1 MSSRL
6 KNKRLS
12 LMLLVMSLV
21 VFLGGCANP
30 NNPDGF
36 MYRLTVEPIG
46 NLIVWIAEQFSGNY
60 GIAIIIITIAIR
72 VILLPLTLNQLKS
85 STRQQIR
92 MQAFQPYLKDI
103 QERQKNATTQEEK
116 MQLATEQ
123 QEFMRENN
131 VSMLGGMGCL
141 PLLLQLPIISGLY
154 TAIRVSEPIAK
165 SEFFGIS
172 LGQPHMVLAII
183 TIVMYLIQSFISL
196 QGLPEAQKAQMRTT
210 LFMTPIMMGFI
221 VFTTP
226 AGLTL
231 YFLAGAIWSILQTI
245 FTTFY
250 YRPKIQAEVDKEV
263 KENPIKIKKTTNNR
277 KDVTDSVNKSKPA
290 KSSKNVQKN
299 LDNPN
304 RNAGKQR
311 K

>member
-12 LMLLVMSLV
+12 LIILVMSLV

-30 NNPDGF
+30 NKPDGL
-36 MYRLTVEPIG
+36 MYRLTVGPISQ
-46 NLIVWIAEQFSGNY
+46 LIEWIASQFAGNY

-72 VILLPLTLNQLKS
+72 IILLPLTLNQLKS
-85 STRQQIR
+85 STRQQIK
-92 MQAFQPYLKDI
+92 MQAFQPYLKEI

-116 MQLATEQ
+116 LALATEQ

-154 TAIRVSEPIAK
+154 TAIRVSEPIAN

-172 LGQPHMVLAII
+172 LGESHMVLAII
-183 TIVMYLIQSFISL
+183 TIAMYLLQSFITL
-196 QGLPEAQKAQMRTT
+196 QGVPEEQKAQMRST

-231 YFLAGAIWSILQTI
+231 YFLAGAIWSIVQSLY
-245 FTTFY
+245 TTFY
-250 YRPKIQAEVDKEV
+250 YRPKIQAEVDKEMA
-263 KENPIKIKKTTNNR
+263 ENPIKVKKSSNGR
-277 KDVTDSVNKSKPA
+277 KDVTNSVVNEDTNKSLTTH
-290 KSSKNVQKN
+290 KNKA
-299 LDNPN
+299 N

>member
-12 LMLLVMSLV
+12 LIILVMSLV

-30 NNPDGF
+30 NKPDGL
-36 MYRLTVEPIG
+36 MYRLTVGPISQ
-46 NLIVWIAEQFSGNY
+46 LIEWIASQFAGNY

-72 VILLPLTLNQLKS
+72 IILLPLTLNQLKS
-85 STRQQIR
+85 STRQQIK
-92 MQAFQPYLKDI
+92 MQAFQPYLKEI

-116 MQLATEQ
+116 LALATEQ

-154 TAIRVSEPIAK
+154 TAIRVSEPIAN

-172 LGQPHMVLAII
+172 LGESHMVLAII
-183 TIVMYLIQSFISL
+183 TIVMYLLQSFITL
-196 QGLPEAQKAQMRTT
+196 QGVPEEQKAQMRST

-231 YFLAGAIWSILQTI
+231 YFLAGAIWSIVQSLY
-245 FTTFY
+245 TTFY
-250 YRPKIQAEVDKEV
+250 YRPKIQAEVDKEMA
-263 KENPIKIKKTTNNR
+263 ENPIKVKKSSNGR
-277 KDVTDSVNKSKPA
+277 KDVTNSVVNEDTNKSLTTH
-290 KSSKNVQKN
+290 KNKA
-299 LDNPN
+299 N
-304 RNAGKQR
+304 RNGGKQR

>member
-12 LMLLVMSLV
+12 LMFLVMSLV

-30 NNPDGF
+30 NNPDGIL
-36 MYRLTVEPIG
+36 YRLTVTPIDS
-46 NLIVWIAEQFSGNY
+46 LITWIANQFSGNY
-60 GIAIIIITIAIR
+60 GIAIIIITILIR

-92 MQAFQPYLKDI
+92 MQAFQPHLKEI

-116 MQLATEQ
+116 MRLATEQ
-123 QEFMRENN
+123 QAFMRENN
-131 VSMLGGMGCL
+131 INILGGMGCL

-154 TAIRVSEPIAK
+154 TAIRVSDAIA
-165 SEFFGIS
+165 SSQFLGIS
-172 LGQPHMVLAII
+172 LGSSNLVLAIV
-183 TIVMYLIQSFISL
+183 TIIMYVIQSFISL
-196 QGLPEAQKAQMRTT
+196 QGVPEEQKAQMRSA

-231 YFLAGAIWSILQTI
+231 YFLTGAIWSILQTL

-250 YRPKIQAEVDKEV
+250 YRPKIQAEVDKELA
-263 KENPIKIKKTTNNR
+263 ENPIKVVTPSSTDR
-277 KDVTDSVNKSKPA
+277 KDVTNSVKEDSTTTSIQKQLKT
-290 KSSKNVQKN
+290 SS
-299 LDNPN
+299 

>member
-12 LMLLVMSLV
+12 LIMLVMSLV

-30 NNPDGF
+30 NNPDGL

-46 NLIVWIAEQFSGNY
+46 QLIVWIADQFAGNY

-72 VILLPLTLNQLKS
+72 IILLPLTLNQLKS
-85 STRQQIR
+85 STRQQIK
-92 MQAFQPYLKDI
+92 MAAFQPYLKEI

-116 MQLATEQ
+116 MALATEQ

-131 VSMLGGMGCL
+131 VSMFGGMGCL

-154 TAIRVSEPIAK
+154 TAIRVSEPIAS

-172 LGQPHMVLAII
+172 LGESHMALAII
-183 TIVMYLIQSFISL
+183 TIVMYVIQSFITL
-196 QGLPEAQKAQMRTT
+196 QGVPEEQKAQMRST
-210 LFMTPIMMGFI
+210 LFMTPVMMGFI

-231 YFLAGAIWSILQTI
+231 YFLAGAIWSILQSL

-250 YRPKIQAEVDKEV
+250 FKPRIQAEVDKEMA
-263 KENPIKIKKTTNNR
+263 ENPIKVKKPSSGR
-277 KDVTDSVNKSKPA
+277 KDVTDSVKKEPTNKRLTINDSKT
-290 KSSKNVQKN
+290 
-299 LDNPN
+299 N

>member
-12 LMLLVMSLV
+12 LIMLVMSLV

-46 NLIVWIAEQFSGNY
+46 QLIVWIADQFAGNY
-60 GIAIIIITIAIR
+60 GITIIIITIAIR
-72 VILLPLTLNQLKS
+72 IILLPLTLNQLKS
-85 STRQQIR
+85 STRQQIK
-92 MQAFQPYLKDI
+92 MAAFQPYLKEI

-116 MQLATEQ
+116 MALATEQ

-131 VSMLGGMGCL
+131 VSMFGGMGCL

-154 TAIRVSEPIAK
+154 TAIRVSEPIAS

-172 LGQPHMVLAII
+172 LGESHMVLAVI
-183 TIVMYLIQSFISL
+183 TIVMYLIQSFITL
-196 QGLPEAQKAQMRTT
+196 QGVPEEQ
-210 LFMTPIMMGFI
+210 
-221 VFTTP
+221 
-226 AGLTL
+226 TL
-231 YFLAGAIWSILQTI
+231 YFLAGAIWSILQSL

-250 YRPKIQAEVDKEV
+250 FKPRIQAEVDKEMA
-263 KENPIKIKKTTNNR
+263 ENPIKVKKPSNSR
-277 KDVTDSVNKSKPA
+277 KDVTDSVKKEPTNKRLTINDSKT
-290 KSSKNVQKN
+290 
-299 LDNPN
+299 N
-304 RNAGKQR
+304 RNDGKQR

>member
-6 KNKRLS
+6 NNKRLS
-12 LMLLVMSLV
+12 LMMLVMALV

-30 NNPDGF
+30 NNPDGI

-46 NLIVWIAEQFSGNY
+46 QLIVWIADQFAGNY

-85 STRQQIR
+85 STRQQIK

-116 MQLATEQ
+116 MALATEQ

-131 VSMLGGMGCL
+131 VSMFGGMGCL

-154 TAIRVSEPIAK
+154 TAIRVSEPIAN

-172 LGQPHMVLAII
+172 LGDTNIVLAII
-183 TIVMYLIQSFISL
+183 TIVMYLLQSFITL
-196 QGLPEAQKAQMRTT
+196 QGVPEAQKAQMRST

-231 YFLAGAIWSILQTI
+231 YFLAGAIWSILQAL
-245 FTTFY
+245 FTTY
-250 YRPKIQAEVDKEV
+250 YYKPKIQAEVDKEMA
-263 KENPIKIKKTTNNR
+263 ENPIKVKKPASGR
-277 KDVTDSVNKSKPA
+277 KDVTNSAKTQQTNNRLTHNDNKG
-290 KSSKNVQKN
+290 
-299 LDNPN
+299 N

-311 K
+311 KK

>member
-1 MSSRL
+1 M
-6 KNKRLS
+6 S

-21 VFLGGCANP
+21 IFLGGCANP

-46 NLIVWIAEQFSGNY
+46 NFIMWIANQFNGNY
-60 GIAIIIITIAIR
+60 GIAIIIITILIR
-72 VILLPLTLNQLKS
+72 IILLPLTLNQLKS

-116 MQLATEQ
+116 MRLATEQ

-154 TAIRVSEPIAK
+154 TAIRVSEPIAS

-172 LGQPHMVLAII
+172 LGTPNMVLAIV
-183 TIVMYLIQSFISL
+183 TILMYLLQSFISL
-196 QGLPEAQKAQMRTT
+196 QGLPEEQKAQMRTT
-210 LFMTPIMMGFI
+210 LFMTPVMMGFI

-231 YFLAGAIWSILQTI
+231 YFLAGAIWSILQTV

-250 YRPKIQAEVDKEV
+250 YRPKIKAQVDAEMKD
-263 KENPIKIKKTTNNR
+263 NPIKIKKPSDSQP
-277 KDVTDSVNKSKPA
+277 KDVTNSVNNNKT

-299 LDNPN
+299 LNNRN
-304 RNAGKQR
+304 RNAGKQNR

>member
-12 LMLLVMSLV
+12 LIMLVMSLV

-30 NNPDGF
+30 NNPDGL

-46 NLIVWIAEQFSGNY
+46 QLIVWIADQFAGNY

-72 VILLPLTLNQLKS
+72 IILLPLTLNQLKNA
-85 STRQQIR
+85 TRQQIK
-92 MQAFQPYLKDI
+92 MAAFQPYLKEI

-116 MQLATEQ
+116 MALATEQ

-131 VSMLGGMGCL
+131 VSMFGGMGCL

-154 TAIRVSEPIAK
+154 TAIRVSEPIAS

-172 LGQPHMVLAII
+172 LGESHMVLAVI
-183 TIVMYLIQSFISL
+183 TIVMYLIQSFITL
-196 QGLPEAQKAQMRTT
+196 QGVPEEQKAQMRST
-210 LFMTPIMMGFI
+210 LFMTPVMMGFI

-231 YFLAGAIWSILQTI
+231 YFLAGAIWSILQSL

-250 YRPKIQAEVDKEV
+250 FRPRIQAEVDKEMA
-263 KENPIKIKKTTNNR
+263 ENPIKVKKPSSGR
-277 KDVTDSVNKSKPA
+277 KDVTDSVKKEATNKRLTINDSKT
-290 KSSKNVQKN
+290 
-299 LDNPN
+299 N

>member
-12 LMLLVMSLV
+12 LILLVMSLV

-46 NLIVWIAEQFSGNY
+46 QLIVWIADQFAGNY

-72 VILLPLTLNQLKS
+72 IILLPLTLNQLKS
-85 STRQQIR
+85 STRQQIK
-92 MQAFQPYLKDI
+92 MAAFQPYLKEI
-103 QERQKNATTQEEK
+103 QERQKNATTQAEK
-116 MQLATEQ
+116 MALATEQ

-131 VSMLGGMGCL
+131 VSMFGGMGCL

-154 TAIRVSEPIAK
+154 TAIRVSEPIAS

-172 LGQPHMVLAII
+172 LGESHMVLAII
-183 TIVMYLIQSFISL
+183 TIVMYLIQSFITL
-196 QGLPEAQKAQMRTT
+196 QGVPEEQKAQMRST

-231 YFLAGAIWSILQTI
+231 YFLAGAIWSILQSL

-250 YRPKIQAEVDKEV
+250 FKPRIQAEVDKEMA
-263 KENPIKIKKTTNNR
+263 ENPIKVKKPSSGR
-277 KDVTDSVNKSKPA
+277 KDVTDSVKKESTNKRLTNNDSKT
-290 KSSKNVQKN
+290 
-299 LDNPN
+299 N

>member
-6 KNKRLS
+6 NNKRLS
-12 LMLLVMSLV
+12 LIMLVMSLV

-30 NNPDGF
+30 NNPDGL
-36 MYRLTVEPIG
+36 MYRLTVEPISQ
-46 NLIVWIAEQFSGNY
+46 LIVWIATQFAGNY

-72 VILLPLTLNQLKS
+72 IILLPLTLNQLKS
-85 STRQQIR
+85 STRQQIK
-92 MQAFQPYLKDI
+92 MQAFQPYLKEI

-116 MQLATEQ
+116 MALATEQ

-154 TAIRVSEPIAK
+154 TAIRVSEPIAN

-172 LGQPHMVLAII
+172 LGESHMVLAII
-183 TIVMYLIQSFISL
+183 TILMYLIQSFVTL
-196 QGLPEAQKAQMRTT
+196 QGVPEEQKAQMRST

-231 YFLAGAIWSILQTI
+231 YFLAGAIWSILQSL

-250 YRPKIQAEVDKEV
+250 YRPKIQAEVDKEMA
-263 KENPIKIKKTTNNR
+263 ENPIKVKKSSNER
-277 KDVTDSVNKSKPA
+277 KDVTNSVVNEDSNNFLTDRNNKT
-290 KSSKNVQKN
+290 
-299 LDNPN
+299 N